1 MNGNVNK
8 QKLHFIFL
16 AIICYGMVS
25 MTPKTHA
32 TSLEELRSGLPDNIM
47 GWSQEAEDRIY
58 TPKTIFGY
66 INGGAEVYN
75 AYNLHRCLSR
85 RYAAANGPAI
95 TLDIFD
101 MGTAKDAF
109 GVFTHDPEGQVVDL
123 GQDGRSRPGWVNF
136 WKDRFFVSIYSEEET
151 AASQKA
157 VNDLARQVNLLI
169 SDRGER
175 PDIIARLPTK
185 GLQANS
191 LHYLHHPVILN
202 YHYYL
207 ADENLLNL
215 SARTEA
221 LLAGY
226 QLGGAEA
233 TLLLVLY
240 PEVSAATH
248 AHLQFSRHY
257 LGETGKNDLVLLENQ
272 KWSGARVSNR
282 LLIIV
287 LESDTRPL
295 AEKLL
300 TTVR

>member
-1 MNGNVNK
+1 
-8 QKLHFIFL
+8 
-16 AIICYGMVS
+16 
-25 MTPKTHA
+25 MT
-32 TSLEELRSGLPDNIM
+32 LEELRSGLPEQTM
-47 GWSQEAEDRIY
+47 GWSQEAEDQIY

-85 RYAAANGPAI
+85 RYAAPNGPAI

-109 GVFTHDPEGQVVDL
+109 GVFTHDPEGQIVDL

-136 WKDRFFVSIYSEEET
+136 WKDRFFVSIYSEEES

-157 VNDLARQVNLLI
+157 VNDLARQVDLLI
-169 SDRGER
+169 TDRGKR
-175 PDIIARLPTK
+175 PDIIARLPKK

-191 LHYLHHPVILN
+191 LRYLHHPVILN

-233 TLLLVLY
+233 TLLLVSY
-240 PEVSAATH
+240 PEASAATH
-248 AHLQFSRHY
+248 AHIQFSRHY
-257 LGETGKNDLVLLENQ
+257 LGETGKNGLVLLENQ
-272 KWSGARVSNR
+272 KWSGARVSKR

-287 LESDTRPL
+287 LEADKRPL

-300 TTVR
+300 KTVK